1 MCNEKPKHELLAKS
15 NPIASEGF
23 GVENLFGRN
32 GFSST
37 SSSKL
42 ADSYSFKECKLFPS
56 TALFMGGNYL
66 MTLEFLL

>member
-1 MCNEKPKHELLAKS
+1 MRIEAPKHELLAKS

-23 GVENLFGRN
+23 GIESLSGRN

-42 ADSYSFKECKLFPS
+42 ADNQHFTPPPHPPS
-56 TALFMGGNYL
+56 IR
-66 MTLEFLL
+66 